1 MNSQTRNTVAV
12 VPAAGRARRLMMV
25 GATAAIFS
33 ALSIVGVSH
42 AQEGQAPQA
51 ATQQQKQGG
60 PHGKMNPE
68 RAEKRFDHMLKRVVP
83 DATPEQKTKLGA
95 IAKSA
100 FNDLRPIMEQNRAA
114 HEQGLKLLAQP
125 TIDRK
130 ALEQVR
136 QTEQKLADQ
145 RSRRMTQAFAD
156 AAEVLTPAQ
165 RVKAVEQLGK
175 HRGGFGHRFGH
186 RFGPEGHDRD
196 HGRKGPPP
204 APAAAPA
211 AQ

>member
-1 MNSQTRNTVAV
+1 MNSQTPRNTVAV
-12 VPAAGRARRLMMV
+12 VPVAGRARRLMMV
-25 GATAAIFS
+25 GATAALFS

-42 AQEGQAPQA
+42 AQEGQAAQ

-165 RVKAVEQLGK
+165 RVKAVEQLSK
-175 HRGGFGHRFGH
+175 HRGFGHRFGH
-186 RFGPEGHDRD
+186 HFGPEGHDRD
-196 HGRKGPPP
+196 HGRKGPPAAPAP
-204 APAAAPA
+204 APAA
-211 AQ
+211 Q

>member
-1 MNSQTRNTVAV
+1 MNKQTPRIAAI
-12 VPAAGRARRLMMV
+12 PAAGRARRLMMV
-25 GATAAIFS
+25 GATAAIVSAFS
-33 ALSIVGVSH
+33 IIGVSH

-51 ATQQQKQGG
+51 TQQKQGG

-100 FNDLRPIMEQNRAA
+100 FNDLRPLMEQNRAA

-165 RVKAVEQLGK
+165 RVKAVEQLSK

-186 RFGPEGHDRD
+186 GPRHDRD
-196 HGRKGPPP
+196 HAPKAP
-204 APAAAPA
+204 APAA
-211 AQ
+211 Q

>member
-1 MNSQTRNTVAV
+1 MNSQTRNTVAT

-42 AQEGQAPQA
+42 AQEGQVPQ

-125 TIDRK
+125 SIDRK

-165 RVKAVEQLGK
+165 RVKAVEQLSK

-186 RFGPEGHDRD
+186 RFGHEGHDRD

>member
-1 MNSQTRNTVAV
+1 MNSQQTRNTIAV

-33 ALSIVGVSH
+33 ALSIVGISH
-42 AQEGQAPQA
+42 AQEGQAPQ

-165 RVKAVEQLGK
+165 RVKAVEQLSK
-175 HRGGFGHRFGH
+175 HRGGFGH

-204 APAAAPA
+204 AAPA

>member
-1 MNSQTRNTVAV
+1 MNKQT
-12 VPAAGRARRLMMV
+12 PSIAAIPTAARARRLMLV
-25 GATAAIFS
+25 GATAALVS
-33 ALSIVGVSH
+33 AFSIVGVSH
-42 AQEGQAPQA
+42 AQEGQAAPTA
-51 ATQQQKQGG
+51 QQQKQGG

-68 RAEKRFDHMLKRVVP
+68 RAEKRFDHMLKRLVP

-95 IAKSA
+95 IAKAA
-100 FNDLRPIMEQNRAA
+100 FNDLRPLQEQNRAA
-114 HEQGLKLLAQP
+114 HAQGLKLLAQA

-130 ALEQVR
+130 ALEQIR

-165 RVKAVEQLGK
+165 RVKAVEQLSK

-186 RFGPEGHDRD
+186 GPRHDRD
-196 HGRKGPPP
+196 HAPK
-204 APAAAPA
+204 APAAA